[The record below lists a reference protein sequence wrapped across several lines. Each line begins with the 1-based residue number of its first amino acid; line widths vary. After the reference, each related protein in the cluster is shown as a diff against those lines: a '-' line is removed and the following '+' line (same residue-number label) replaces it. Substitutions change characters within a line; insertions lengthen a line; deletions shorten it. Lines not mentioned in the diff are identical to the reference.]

1 MPPFTLGPY
10 TVSERLLSRDDM
22 RAALAARDFG
32 AAFRLMRKYDGASQ
46 DRIASGVEGLSQSR
60 VSKIMR
66 GEDRIATLDLIERIT
81 DALRIPGALLGLAP
95 RPWEVIVTDA
105 RSRPTPSQAPA
116 RTAPAQLHNVEA
128 DQRDSVTLLNN
139 DDTWTPHSTEEL
151 ADLLGTDD
159 GPPVHAA
166 NAARLAHEWLIVE
179 PPQIIEIRA
188 GRRIGTGLLHKV
200 EGRVAHLRKLDDFIG
215 GKDLNSLVERELT
228 ATIDLLRTAS
238 YDERLGRRLLSAI
251 AELCQ
256 LAGWVAMDAGLPIP
270 ASRYFTGGVKAAHA
284 ANDQPVAAN
293 LISTLSYQVA
303 NQGEPADAVLLSHT
317 AYQGARRTAT
327 ATTLALLKERVA
339 WAHAKVGEL
348 KNAEKALAEVD
359 RLYEQRRPDDDPT
372 WVYWLNEDEINI
384 MKGRCY
390 VELTK
395 PRRAEP
401 LLTNAL
407 KHYNDDHA
415 REVALYETWLAEVH
429 IQKGDIDQAC
439 AKATRA
445 LLLDAR
451 TNSTRSS
458 ERVQTL
464 RAKLRPYADSH
475 AVQEFEE
482 LYRSTIETSEHD

>member
-22 RAALAARDFG
+22 RATLAARDFG

-46 DRIASGVEGLSQSR
+46 NRIASGVEGLSQSR

-66 GEDRIATLDLIERIT
+66 GEDRIATLDLIERIA
-81 DALRIPGALLGLAP
+81 DALRIPGALLGLAS

-105 RSRPTPSQAPA
+105 RPGPLPSQAPA
-116 RTAPAQLHNVEA
+116 RTAPALTQNG
-128 DQRDSVTLLNN
+128 DSDRPDPVTLLHD
-139 DDTWTPHSTEEL
+139 DDTWTSERTAEL
-151 ADLLGTDD
+151 AELLGTDD
-159 GPPVHAA
+159 GLPVHAA
-166 NAARLAHEWLIVE
+166 NAARLAHEWLIAE
-179 PPQIIEIRA
+179 PPQIVAMQA
-188 GRRIGTGLLHKV
+188 GRRIGDGLLNKV
-200 EGRVAHLRKLDDFIG
+200 EGRVAHLRRLDDFIG

-228 ATIDLLRTAS
+228 ATVDLLRTAS

-256 LAGWVAMDAGLPIP
+256 LAGWVAMDAGLSVP

-284 ANDQPVAAN
+284 ANNQPVAAN

-303 NQGEPADAVLLSHT
+303 NQGDPADAVLLSHT
-317 AYQGARRTAT
+317 ACQGARRTAT

-348 KNAEKALAEVD
+348 TNTEKALAEVD

-390 VELTK
+390 VELGK
-395 PRRAEP
+395 PDRAEP
-401 LLTNAL
+401 LLTDAL
-407 KHYNDDHA
+407 RNYSDDHA

-429 IQKGDIDQAC
+429 FQKGDIDQAC

-451 TNSTRSS
+451 ANSTRSS

-464 RAKLRPYADSH
+464 RAKLRPYADNH

-482 LYRSTIETSEHD
+482 LYHSTIETV